1 MNCPAY
7 EVERKL
13 QLCAVGPPID
23 SMKQRITDD
32 VGKALPA
39 GEPGNLEVS
48 GPMVFKQYYNDP
60 TATAE
65 SFSPGGW
72 FKTGD
77 KGFIDVNGVL
87 VLSGRAKD
95 SLILNGGKFFSHE
108 LEATSK

>member
-13 QLCAVGPPID
+13 QFCAMGPPIEF
-23 SMKQRITDD
+23 MKQRIMDD
-32 VGKALPA
+32 NGTVLPA
-39 GEPGNLEVS
+39 GELGNLEVS
-48 GPMVFKQYYNDP
+48 GPMVFEQYYNNP

-65 SFSPGGW
+65 SFSPDGW

-87 VLSGRAKD
+87 ALSGRAKD
-95 SLILNGGKFFSHE
+95 SLILNGVKYFSHE
-108 LEATSK
+108 LEAASK